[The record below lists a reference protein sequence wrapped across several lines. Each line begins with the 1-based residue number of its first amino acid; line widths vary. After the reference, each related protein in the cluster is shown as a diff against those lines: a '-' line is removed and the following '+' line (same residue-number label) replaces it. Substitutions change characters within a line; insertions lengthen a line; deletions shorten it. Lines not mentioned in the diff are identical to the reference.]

1 MRSPARSFS
10 RQARVRNWVSRR
22 PAALGCASQPPYRL
36 KLGLMPTVLIRLL
49 AFGGGRSEVGGSPTL
64 PSYDLAPDHDMRGK
78 FACRSFDH
86 SVAQR
91 GEVEAME
98 QGFAAAEQDWGH
110 REVEFVD
117 QTGL

>member
-1 MRSPARSFS
+1 
-10 RQARVRNWVSRR
+10 
-22 PAALGCASQPPYRL
+22 
-36 KLGLMPTVLIRLL
+36 
-49 AFGGGRSEVGGSPTL
+49 
-64 PSYDLAPDHDMRGK
+64 MRGE

-98 QGFAAAEQDWGH
+98 QGFAAAEQNWGH